1 MHRFVANASLSRR
14 VLARHKPSQFV
25 MDIPCS
31 VQRLQFSTHN
41 TEEKRK
47 LSLKEKVQ
55 GLWKKYGYTCIGT
68 YFGLYGLTLGG
79 IYFALDFDML
89 NAASFGINAATATT
103 NVFFLAMLYYMTVV
117 GL

>member
-31 VQRLQFSTHN
+31 VQRLQFSTHS

-47 LSLKEKVQ
+47 LSFKEKVQ
-55 GLWKKYGYTCIGT
+55 GLWKDYRYTFIGT

-79 IYFALDFDML
+79 IFLALDFGIL
-89 NAASFGINAATATT
+89 NAASFGLNAT
-103 NVFFLAMLYYMTVV
+103 NVYSSLFCA
-117 GL
+117 